1 MSKIIKEIEAGLDIH
16 AKKKRTTRSRVED
29 KYHDT
34 FGKRAGYLGNGVYTI
49 NGNYSND
56 TRELFLMFVA
66 QQEQVP
72 FTKD

>member
-1 MSKIIKEIEAGLDIH
+1 MKTLINEIEANLDLH
-16 AKKKRTTRSRVED
+16 AKKRRTIRSKVEA

-34 FGKRAGYLGNGVYTI
+34 FDKRAGYLGNGVYTI
-49 NGNYSND
+49 NGNYSHD